1 MTPARLRASLLVLV
15 TLATLGHLV
24 FTSAWLQGIAA
35 LALALYLAGVTRHL
49 SSMARWLLA
58 AAAALSVVVLWR
70 SDTPGRLLFEAAGR
84 FAFFAT
90 FVVALSLLR
99 LPAYRSRLVR
109 RCGEAM
115 LLQPPGR
122 RYPILSAGSA
132 LFGIILNIGVL
143 NLFAGMIEKSNT
155 LAAAQGRAWVRQ
167 VRQRRMMLALLRGF
181 SLAPLISPMGIGVA
195 VVLSNLPE
203 LRWLDLAPY
212 VIGAALLIFLVGW
225 GVDHVTGPHPA
236 HVSGPAPASRR
247 TSHPAPSAAPLGQ
260 FCLLL
265 LGVVSLVFLL
275 AWALQVRL
283 PIAVLMGAPLAAITW
298 LAWQR
303 RRLGMLGAP
312 AALAS
317 LHRQLPWLLAPSAN
331 EVVVLG
337 AAGYLGHLCV
347 ALVPVESLGP
357 LLAAV
362 QPLGASNAVLAMLL
376 VMGLAQVGINPIV
389 TVTLL
394 VGLVPTLPIDGLPPA
409 LLGAS
414 LMVGWALAMMSSP
427 MTASMLILSRFT
439 GVASSR
445 IGYRWNARFLLAC
458 IPLLAGWFLLAAW

>member
-1 MTPARLRASLLVLV
+1 MTPARLRAGLLGVV
-15 TLATLGHLV
+15 TLSTLCHLV
-24 FTSAWLQGIAA
+24 IDSTAMQAIGV
-35 LALALYLAGVTRHL
+35 LALAAYLMTLRGRL
-49 SSMARWLLA
+49 SPMARVLLLA
-58 AAAALSVVVLWR
+58 AGIFSMVALWYAEA
-70 SDTPGRLLFEAAGR
+70 PGRLLFEAAGR

-167 VRQRRMMLALLRGF
+167 ARQRRMMLALLRGF

-195 VVLSNLPE
+195 VVLSNLHE
-203 LRWLDLAPY
+203 LRWFDLAPY
-212 VIGAALLIFLVGW
+212 VIGAALVIFWVGW
-225 GVDHVTGPHPA
+225 AVDHLTGPHPA
-236 HVSGPAPASRR
+236 VDGVK
-247 TSHPAPSAAPLGQ
+247 HPVPSLAPLAQ
-260 FCLLL
+260 FCVLL
-265 LGVVSLVFLL
+265 LGIVSLVFLL
-275 AWALQVRL
+275 SWALEVRL
-283 PIAVLMGAPLAAITW
+283 PIAALMGAPLGAIGW

-303 RRLGMLGAP
+303 RRLGMLGVP

-317 LHRQLPWLLAPSAN
+317 LRRQLPWLVAPMGN

-337 AAGYLGHLCV
+337 AAGFLGHLCV
-347 ALVPVESLGP
+347 ALIPVASLGP
-357 LLAAV
+357 MLALIA
-362 QPLGASNAVLAMLL
+362 PLGAANAVLAMLT
-376 VMGLAQVGINPIV
+376 VVGLAQIGINPIV

-394 VGLVPTLPIDGLPPA
+394 VGLLPSLPIEGLSPA
-409 LLGAS
+409 LVGAS
-414 LMVGWALAMMSSP
+414 LMVGWALALMSSP

-439 GVASSR
+439 GIASTR

-458 IPLLAGWFLLAAW
+458 IPLLSGWFLFVSW

>member
-1 MTPARLRASLLVLV
+1 MTAARQRAGLLALV

-24 FTSAWLQGIAA
+24 TASTVLQGVGV
-35 LALALYLAGVTRHL
+35 LALAVYLVSLRGRLTP
-49 SSMARWLLA
+49 MARGLLIVA
-58 AAAALSVVVLWR
+58 VVFTLVALWR
-70 SDTPGRLLFEAAGR
+70 VEAPGRLLFEAAGR

-90 FVVALSLLR
+90 FMVALSLLR

-109 RCGEAM
+109 RCGRAM

-122 RYPILSAGSA
+122 RYPILSLGSA

-155 LAAAQGRAWVRQ
+155 LAAAQGRAWVQRA
-167 VRQRRMMLALLRGF
+167 RQRRMMLALLRGF

-212 VIGAALLIFLVGW
+212 VIGAALVIFLVGW
-225 GVDHVTGPHPA
+225 GIDHLTGPHPA
-236 HVSGPAPASRR
+236 NRKATLP
-247 TSHPAPSAAPLGQ
+247 TPSLVPLGL

-265 LGVVSLVFLL
+265 LGIVSLVFLL
-275 AWALQVRL
+275 AWALQLRL
-283 PIAVLMGAPLAAITW
+283 PIAALMGAPLGAISW

-303 RRLGMLGAP
+303 RHLGMLGVP
-312 AALAS
+312 AALVS

-347 ALVPVESLGP
+347 ALVPISSLGP
-357 LLAAV
+357 LMAIV
-362 QPLGASNAVLAMLL
+362 EPLGAANAVLAMLL
-376 VMGLAQVGINPIV
+376 VVGLAQVGINPIV

-394 VGLVPTLPIDGLPPA
+394 VGLLPTLPIEGLSPA
-409 LLGAS
+409 LVGAS
-414 LMVGWALAMMSSP
+414 LMVGWALALMSSP

-439 GVASSR
+439 GVASTR

-458 IPLLAGWFLLAAW
+458 IPLLAGWFLFAPW

>member
-1 MTPARLRASLLVLV
+1 MKWAQQRSSLLALV
-15 TLATLGHLV
+15 TLATLGHLIIGSLV
-24 FTSAWLQGIAA
+24 LQGLGI
-35 LALALYLAGVTRHL
+35 LALVIYLVSLGGQL
-49 SSMARWLLA
+49 SRMARGLLLA
-58 AAAALSVVVLWR
+58 AALLTPLALWIAAA
-70 SDTPGRLLFEAAGR
+70 PGHLLFEAAGR

-155 LAAAQGRAWVRQ
+155 LAAAQGRAWVRNA
-167 VRQRRMMLALLRGF
+167 RQRRMMLALLRGF

-195 VVLSNLPE
+195 VVLSSLPQ
-203 LRWLDLAPY
+203 LRWLDLAPF
-212 VIGAALLIFLVGW
+212 VLGAALVIFLVGW
-225 GVDHVTGPHPA
+225 GIDHLTGPHPDRA
-236 HVSGPAPASRR
+236 NRA
-247 TSHPAPSAAPLGQ
+247 TSSPSLMPLLQ
-260 FCLLL
+260 FSLLL
-265 LGVVSLVFLL
+265 MAIVSLVFILS
-275 AWALQVRL
+275 WALDVRL
-283 PIAVLMGAPLAAITW
+283 PIAALLGAPLGAMAW

-303 RRLGMLGAP
+303 RRLGAAGIP
-312 AALAS
+312 AAVAS

-331 EVVVLG
+331 EIVVLG

-347 ALVPVESLGP
+347 ALVDVQSLAP
-357 LLAAV
+357 LITLL
-362 QPLGASNAVLAMLL
+362 QPLGAVNAVLAMLM
-376 VMGLAQVGINPIV
+376 VVVLAQVGVNPIV

-394 VGLVPTLPIDGLPPA
+394 VGLLPSLAIEGLSPA
-409 LLGAS
+409 LIGAS
-414 LMVGWALAMMSSP
+414 LMVGWALALMSSP

-439 GVASSR
+439 GVASTR
-445 IGYRWNARFLLAC
+445 IGYRWNAHFLLAS
-458 IPLLAGWFLLAAW
+458 IPLLSAWFVLAPW

>member
-15 TLATLGHLV
+15 TLTTLGHLV

-35 LALALYLAGVTRHL
+35 LALALYLAGVIRHL
-49 SSMARWLLA
+49 SAMARWLLA

-70 SDTPGRLLFEAAGR
+70 SETPGRLLFEAAGR

-115 LLQPPGR
+115 LRQPPGR

-167 VRQRRMMLALLRGF
+167 ARQRRMMLALLRGF

-195 VVLSNLPE
+195 VVLSNLPA

-225 GVDHVTGPHPA
+225 AVDHLTGPHPA
-236 HVSGPAPASRR
+236 HASGSYPASRR
-247 TSHPAPSAAPLGQ
+247 LSRPAPSAAPLGQ

-283 PIAVLMGAPLAAITW
+283 PIAVLMGAPLAAVSW

-303 RRLGMLGAP
+303 RRLGRLGVP

-317 LHRQLPWLLAPSAN
+317 LHRQLPWLLGPSGN

-347 ALVPVESLGP
+347 ALVPAGNLAP
-357 LLAAV
+357 LLAAL
-362 QPLGASNAVLAMLL
+362 QPLGAANAVLAMLL
-376 VMGLAQVGINPIV
+376 VVVLAQVGINPIV

-394 VGLVPTLPIDGLPPA
+394 VGLVPTLPIEGLSPA

-427 MTASMLILSRFT
+427 MTASMLILARFS
-439 GVASSR
+439 GVATTR

-458 IPLLAGWFLLAAW
+458 IPLLAGWFLFAAR